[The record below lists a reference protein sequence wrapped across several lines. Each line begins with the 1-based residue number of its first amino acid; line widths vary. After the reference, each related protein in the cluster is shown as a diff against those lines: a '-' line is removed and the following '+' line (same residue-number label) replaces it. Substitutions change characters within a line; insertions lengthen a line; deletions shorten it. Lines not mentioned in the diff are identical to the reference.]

1 MLTQS
6 TMIGGTRMEPT
17 CKPINKDYLTSS
29 LKDFDSEILSKKY
42 LQTNDEQLHT
52 HANEEVLNRLNVS
65 DTGTLLFNGNEIN
78 KNELLHLL
86 ENSNVLN
93 RNIEEETS
101 RAKEAEKVNADNI
114 SAEQDR
120 AYNRESIIENHVNT
134 ESHAIRQLIDLSYA
148 NANGY
153 TDDKIAKLI
162 NGAPSTLDTLKEIAD
177 ALAENDDIV
186 SALNDA
192 IGSKTDQAEF
202 DAHMNNQTIH
212 VTASEMQN
220 LSTPAFTQASSRAA
234 IESEETL
241 SILFGKIKK
250 WFADLETVAFSG
262 NYNDL
267 IDKPVIPTNT
277 SQLTNDAG
285 FKSTD
290 NDTWKANTAS
300 SEGYVASG
308 ADHANQVWKTDEN
321 GNPAWRD
328 EAAILP
334 GTILEQ
340 TLTAGAT
347 TLTFTDNAITDDSL
361 IDIYTD
367 PYCTEL
373 SAVNQD
379 GNTLTLTFD
388 AQSAPMRVCVKVG

>member
-1 MLTQS
+1 
-6 TMIGGTRMEPT
+6 MEQEYKP
-17 CKPINKDYLTSS
+17 KPIDKEYLTSS

-52 HANEEVLNRLNVS
+52 HANGEVLNRLNVS
-65 DTGTLLFNGNEIN
+65 DTGALLFDGNEIN
-78 KNELLHLL
+78 KNELFQLF
-86 ENSNVLN
+86 ENNNVLN
-93 RNIEEETS
+93 RNIEEETD
-101 RAKEAEKVNADNI
+101 RAKEAEKIIADHI

-120 AYNRESIIENHVNT
+120 AFNRENVIENQVST
-134 ESHAIRQLIDLSYA
+134 ESEAIRQLIDLSYA
-148 NANGY
+148 SANGY

-177 ALAENDDIV
+177 ALTENDDV
-186 SALNDA
+186 VKALNDA

-212 VTASEMQN
+212 VTASDMKN

-250 WFADLETVAFSG
+250 WFADLEAVAFSG

-267 IDKPVIPTNT
+267 IDKPVIPTKT

-285 FKSTD
+285 YKSTD
-290 NDTWKANTAS
+290 NDTRKANTAS
-300 SEGYVASG
+300 SEGYVAPG
-308 ADHANQVWKTDEN
+308 TDHANQVWKTDEN

-328 EAAILP
+328 EAAIRTGAVLA
-334 GTILEQ
+334 Q

-347 TLTFTDNAITDDSL
+347 TLTFTDDAITDDSM
-361 IDIYTD
+361 IDVYTD
-367 PYCTEL
+367 PYCDEL
-373 SAVNQD
+373 TSVEQD
-379 GNTLTLTFD
+379 GNSLTLTFE
-388 AQSAPMRVCVKVG
+388 AQSAAMRVCVKVG